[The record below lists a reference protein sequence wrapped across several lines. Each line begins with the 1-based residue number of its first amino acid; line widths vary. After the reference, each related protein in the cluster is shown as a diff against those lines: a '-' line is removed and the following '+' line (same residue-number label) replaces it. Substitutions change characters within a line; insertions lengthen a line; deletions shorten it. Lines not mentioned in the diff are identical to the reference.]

1 MSDPTPSARV
11 RRWLRGAIAA
21 VAIVIV
27 VLVLRR
33 LGRADVCSDAE
44 AVTGMLV
51 QQVVEHGQT
60 WFPIANGSIPL
71 ATPPL
76 FHWTALVIDR
86 ALRIAHVTAA
96 NLRLPS
102 AIYAI
107 ATAILTMLF
116 AASAIGLGAG
126 VLAGLT
132 LAGSYQFIS
141 LGRVGSVDMALTF
154 FEALALFAFFW
165 WMRARDRH
173 GTLPG
178 EAGRGFL
185 YLLAIALGLAVL
197 AAGPIGALLPGA
209 AIIIFMITEGRARQI
224 LAMLDPGVIVV
235 GLAIASSWY
244 LACYFSGRFALLVHQ
259 LEVENVG
266 RFVGVMGSMPP
277 WFYVA
282 PILLN
287 SVPFSLFVP
296 IAVVR
301 ALRSRQ
307 RGDGPEI
314 AVEEIDEHRA
324 GECVRLCAIFW
335 IVTVLFFSLAVY
347 KSNDY
352 LLPLWPVSAVMLA
365 WWLVTIPP
373 IHLRRAAATA
383 YTGIGTAMIV
393 FNLAYIP
400 HSESAVCGGDSYRP
414 VAEEVARVVEPDAPI
429 YLFGFTDEPEPLVF
443 YLDRGVH
450 LLDGRLGDAPPGYVL
465 VPENIW
471 QQNQQTAL
479 DLEPVLTSE
488 HGSHR
493 LVLLRHGKSYAS
505 RYYFRRASAR

>member
-1 MSDPTPSARV
+1 MINPAPTTRV
-11 RRWLRGAIAA
+11 RPGLRGAVAALAILIA
-21 VAIVIV
+21 
-27 VLVLRR
+27 VLVIQR

-44 AVTGMLV
+44 AITGIFV

-60 WFPIANGSIPL
+60 WFPLASGSIAL
-71 ATPPL
+71 TTPPL

-86 ALRIAHVTAA
+86 ALGLAHVSAA
-96 NLRLPS
+96 TLRLPS

-107 ATAILTMLF
+107 ATAILTILF
-116 AASAIGLGAG
+116 SASTIGLEAG

-154 FEALALFAFFW
+154 FETLALFSFCW
-165 WMRARDRH
+165 WMRARARQ
-173 GTLPG
+173 TLMPG

-197 AAGPIGALLPGA
+197 AAGPVGAMLPGT
-209 AIIIFMITEGRARQI
+209 AIIIFMIAGRRGRQI
-224 LAMLDPGVIVV
+224 LAMLDPGVIIV

-244 LACYFSGRFALLVHQ
+244 LACYLSRRSALLEYQIEIENIGRFGGL
-259 LEVENVG
+259 
-266 RFVGVMGSMPP
+266 MGSMPP
-277 WFYVA
+277 WFYLA

-296 IAVVR
+296 IAVVSAWRIGKGIQTAELKVEGSGDQR
-301 ALRSRQ
+301 AL
-307 RGDGPEI
+307 
-314 AVEEIDEHRA
+314 
-324 GECVRLCAIFW
+324 ECVGLCAIFW
-335 IVTVLFFSLAVY
+335 IVTVAFLSSAAY
-347 KSNDY
+347 KSDDY
-352 LLPLWPVSAVMLA
+352 LLPLWPASAVMLA

-373 IHLRRAAATA
+373 VHLRRAAAWA
-383 YTGIGTAMIV
+383 YTAIGAAMMV
-393 FNLAYIP
+393 FNFVYIP
-400 HSESAVCGGDSYRP
+400 HRESASCGGDSYRP
-414 VAEEVARVVEPDAPI
+414 VAEEVARVIEPDAPL
-429 YLFGFTDEPEPLVF
+429 YLFGFTDAPAPLVF

-450 LLDGRLGDAPPGYVL
+450 LLEGRLGDAPPGYVL
-465 VPENIW
+465 VPESIW

-505 RYYFRRASAR
+505 R

>member
-1 MSDPTPSARV
+1 MSESTPTARV

-21 VAIVIV
+21 VVILIV
-27 VLVLRR
+27 VLVLQR
-33 LGRADVCSDAE
+33 LGKADVCSDAE
-44 AVTGMLV
+44 AITGMFV
-51 QQVVEHGQT
+51 QQMVERGQT
-60 WFPIANGSIPL
+60 WFPIANGSIAL
-71 ATPPL
+71 TTPPL
-76 FHWTALVIDR
+76 FHWTALLIDR
-86 ALRIAHVTAA
+86 ALGIAHVTAA

-107 ATAILTMLF
+107 ASAILTMLF
-116 AASAIGLGAG
+116 AENMIGLGAG

-141 LGRVGSVDMALTF
+141 LGRVGGLDMTLTF
-154 FEALALFAFFW
+154 FEALALFSFFW

-173 GTLPG
+173 GSMPG
-178 EAGRGFL
+178 EAGRGLL

-197 AAGPIGALLPGA
+197 TAGPIGALIPGA
-209 AIIIFMITEGRARQI
+209 AIMIFMIIEGRARQI
-224 LAMLDPGVIVV
+224 LAMLDPGVIIV

-244 LACYFSGRFALLVHQ
+244 LACYFSGRSALLAHQ

-266 RFVGVMGSMPP
+266 RFVGAMGSMPP

-287 SVPFSLFVP
+287 SVPFSLVVP
-296 IAVVR
+296 IAVVS
-301 ALRSRQ
+301 ALRSRN
-307 RGDGPEI
+307 RGDAGEPKHD
-314 AVEEIDEHRA
+314 EIDRDRA

-335 IVTVLFFSLAVY
+335 IVTVVFLSLAAY

-352 LLPLWPVSAVMLA
+352 LLPLWPASAVMLA
-365 WWLVTIPP
+365 WWLVAIVPRYSRSR
-373 IHLRRAAATA
+373 LRREVSFAGIFAAS
-383 YTGIGTAMIV
+383 IIV
-393 FNLAYIP
+393 NFFYLP
-400 HSESAVCGGDSYRP
+400 HSESVSCGGNSYRP

-429 YLFGFTDEPEPLVF
+429 YLFGFTDEPAPLVF

-465 VPENIW
+465 VPESIW

-493 LVLLRHGKSYAS
+493 LVLLRHGKSYA
-505 RYYFRRASAR
+505 RR